1 MRAAAPP
8 GRGRG
13 LAALRGGLVV
23 SCQALSGMPFDSP
36 AWVAEMVRAAELGG
50 ASGVRVDRPANVTA
64 ARAATRLPVVGV
76 YKMREAGREVY
87 ITPTEEA
94 ALAVAAAG
102 ADIVALDATAR
113 PRPDGGR
120 LADAVAAL
128 HRAGVEVLGDIAT
141 VDDALFAQDAGVDA
155 VATTLSAAAGA
166 TAEGLVRRLVR
177 AVSVPVLREGGVT
190 TPEEARAALEEGA
203 FAVVVGRAITM
214 PHVIARRFVD
224 AMRALPGPD
233 P

>member
-1 MRAAAPP
+1 VRAAAPP

-87 ITPTEEA
+87 ITPTRQA

-102 ADIVALDATAR
+102 ADIVALDATPR

-120 LADAVAAL
+120 LPDAVAAL
-128 HRAGVEVLGDIAT
+128 HAAGVEVLGDIAT

-155 VATTLSAAAGA
+155 VATTLSAAAGVA
-166 TAEGLVRRLVR
+166 AEGLVRRLVR